1 MFRLHDKTRRRFC
14 LAGFF
19 LLCVAP
25 TLGVAA
31 WCAIRHMPWTISDEA
46 NSLGRQLGLEVRMS
60 GLKNLRPGV
69 VLYEDFELADPET
82 GHCLL
87 RSRLLEVRWT
97 KKADA
102 SGGGKPVIELVA
114 SQPEIE
120 TAGLCQLGG
129 LLQRAMQGQ
138 TGRPAA
144 DLQVSARELTLR
156 AGTNSQTLTGVDGSF
171 DNPPGG
177 ARAFVSLRIPGIDMQ
192 EPVKIRTVRIRQ
204 TSPPTSGFELSTGD
218 GELPCDLLAA
228 GLPELGALGSRC
240 RFRGYI
246 WAKQEPGGQASD
258 NWSGEVTGQLTG
270 VDLDRLVT
278 DHFPHKLSG
287 AADVTIKSARFDHGR
302 LEQASG
308 TIMAGPGVV
317 SRSLLQAAVKHLQL
331 TSRADLGLLGD
342 QVPYD
347 RLAFDMVMDSGGL
360 RIAGQ
365 CSQANSGII
374 MSDRRL
380 CLLAAPEASSRPMAA
395 FIQTLVPESIVQ
407 VPATDQTD
415 WLVAHLPMPPAVA
428 PQTREASA
436 PSGQLR
442 LRRE

>member
-19 LLCVAP
+19 LFSIAP
-25 TLGVAA
+25 ALGAAA
-31 WCAIRHMPWTISDEA
+31 WCAMRHMPWKVQDEA
-46 NSLGRQLGLEVRMS
+46 KSLGRQLGLEVRLS

-82 GHCLL
+82 GQCLL
-87 RSRLLEVRWT
+87 RSRLLTIDWKT
-97 KKADA
+97 IIDGP
-102 SGGGKPVIELVA
+102 GGGKPVIVLSA

-120 TAGLCQLGG
+120 TAGLRQLGD
-129 LLQRAMQGQ
+129 LFQRAMQGQ

-144 DLQVSARELTLR
+144 NLQFLAGELTLR
-156 AGTNSQTLTGVDGSF
+156 AGAHSQTFTGVEGGFENPTGGVQAIVSF
-171 DNPPGG
+171 
-177 ARAFVSLRIPGIDMQ
+177 RIPGINMP
-192 EPVKIRTVRIRQ
+192 EPVKIRAVRDRR
-204 TSPPTSGFELSTGD
+204 TNPPANWFELSTGD

-228 GLPELGALGSRC
+228 GLPELGTLGSRC

-246 WAKQEPGGQASD
+246 GIHQEPGERSID
-258 NWSGEVTGQLTG
+258 KWSGVVAGQLLG

-287 AADVTIKSARFDHGR
+287 AADVTIKTARFSRGR
-302 LEQASG
+302 LEQAAG
-308 TIMAGPGVV
+308 TMTGGPGIV
-317 SRSLLQAAVKHLQL
+317 SRSLLLSAVNHLQF
-331 TSRADLGLLGD
+331 TSGADLGLLGD

-347 RLAFDMVMDSGGL
+347 HMALDLFMDARGL
-360 RIAGQ
+360 RIGGQ
-365 CSQANSGII
+365 CFQAASGIV
-374 MSDRRL
+374 MTDHRL
-380 CLLAAPEASSRPMAA
+380 CLLAVPEAASQTVAA
-395 FIQTLVPESIVQ
+395 FIQTLVPESMVQ

-428 PQTREASA
+428 PQTREAA
-436 PSGQLR
+436 LPPGQLR